1 MDQRVL
7 VHQHPQPHAA
17 EFRDPGRG
25 ARIVFMVARHQI
37 HAMRRAQ
44 LAQRAGLRGQ
54 LFDAAVDHVA
64 GDGDEVRRFLVDR
77 VHDGLHVALL
87 DGGADVDVADLHD
100 GEAVQVGRQ
109 AGDGHVHRDHARE
122 RALEATMVAASAS
135 VATHQAE
142 ACRSAVQPNSRPAR
156 LASHRIS
163 SSASRSTVKT
173 NSDENRPIVIS
184 PTQAIRSPQGGRAGP
199 GQHAQRDQD
208 AGQRQRQHGR
218 GRAGAVMQ
226 SVGNEAGADV
236 EMGQRAQRESAGKT
250 RIGVGTRGGT
260 GAPARQARSKELPF
274 YAPEMSGAVT
284 LALAWLRQARGAC
297 GRARRHGGVSALAT
311 RRGAAGRDAARRAG

>member
-1 MDQRVL
+1 
-7 VHQHPQPHAA
+7 
-17 EFRDPGRG
+17 
-25 ARIVFMVARHQI
+25 
-37 HAMRRAQ
+37 MRRAQ

-122 RALEATMVAASAS
+122 PARVDEA
-135 VATHQAE
+135 HDGGRQRQ
-142 ACRSAVQPNSRPAR
+142 CRHPPGRGLPQRGPAQFRPAR

-184 PTQAIRSPQGGRAGP
+184 PTQAIRSPQGGRAEDRASMPSGIRMQDSASASTAAAALGP
-199 GQHAQRDQD
+199 
-208 AGQRQRQHGR
+208 
-218 GRAGAVMQ
+218 
-226 SVGNEAGADV
+226 
-236 EMGQRAQRESAGKT
+236 
-250 RIGVGTRGGT
+250 
-260 GAPARQARSKELPF
+260 
-274 YAPEMSGAVT
+274 
-284 LALAWLRQARGAC
+284 
-297 GRARRHGGVSALAT
+297 
-311 RRGAAGRDAARRAG
+311 

>member
-1 MDQRVL
+1 MARHRPARRPGRRRIAALVGIEGAGAVVGDAGDDHRQSGRMDQRVL

-122 RALEATMVAASAS
+122 
-135 VATHQAE
+135 
-142 ACRSAVQPNSRPAR
+142 PAR
-156 LASHRIS
+156 VDEAHDGGRQRQCRHPPGRGLPQRGPAQFQARQAGQPQDQQQRVAQHGEDEQRREQAHRDQPDPGDPV
-163 SSASRSTVKT
+163 A
-173 NSDENRPIVIS
+173 
-184 PTQAIRSPQGGRAGP
+184 QGGRAEDRASMPSGI
-199 GQHAQRDQD
+199 RMQD
-208 AGQRQRQHGR
+208 
-218 GRAGAVMQ
+218 
-226 SVGNEAGADV
+226 
-236 EMGQRAQRESAGKT
+236 SA
-250 RIGVGTRGGT
+250 
-260 GAPARQARSKELPF
+260 
-274 YAPEMSGAVT
+274 
-284 LALAWLRQARGAC
+284 
-297 GRARRHGGVSALAT
+297 SASTAA
-311 RRGAAGRDAARRAG
+311 AAGP